1 MNKYTGGRTFTR
13 EAILDLLSDDETA
26 KVSNAVRASLVEG
39 DEYLDLAAIEKG
51 VQLIDGVAVNMGGMI
66 PRKAIL
72 ERTWRE
78 IL

>member
-1 MNKYTGGRTFTR
+1 M
-13 EAILDLLSDDETA
+13 
-26 KVSNAVRASLVEG
+26 RASLVEG

-51 VQLIDGVAVNMGGMI
+51 VQLIDGVAVSMGSVI

-78 IL
+78 ILQRIDAEELS